1 MIEIF
6 DNIRKIYQFH
16 PPCEELATYIEFFS
30 ESSPDATGYYIGNN
44 IFTVKMF
51 PSWTP
56 TFWFNLGSSY
66 FLNTTQNSYSI
77 SPGKDVLLIRDCI
90 VERYNLPTDHIFS
103 IKFFPGGLE
112 AIFGIDQS
120 RMKNQVIDLRQILPA
135 ELIMRIKTYQRFED
149 RMHLLQDYFLSQLI
163 KRKKRDHYLKFIND
177 TITCYETAGMQYN
190 VNELS
195 ARLFTTSKTINRY
208 FNQVIGI
215 SPKNYFSI
223 LRARTALTA
232 FVGDKKT
239 FLPTDFGYYD
249 MSHFHKEIFNFTG
262 KKLTLHTH

>member
-1 MIEIF
+1 MTEIF

-16 PPCEELATYIEFFS
+16 PPCDELAAYVEFFS
-30 ESSPDATGYYIGNN
+30 ESSPDATSYYIGNN
-44 IFTVKMF
+44 TFTVKMF

-56 TFWFNLGSSY
+56 TFWFNLGAAY
-66 FLNTTQNSYSI
+66 YLNTTLI
-77 SPGKDVLLIRDCI
+77 PPGKDVLLIRDCT
-90 VERYNLPTDHIFS
+90 VERYNLPADHIFS

-120 RMKNQVIDLRQILPA
+120 RMKSQVIDLHKVLPA
-135 ELIMRIKTYQRFED
+135 GLIMRIRTLQRFED
-149 RMHLLQDYFLSQLI
+149 RMNLLQDYFLSQLI
-163 KRKKRDHYLKFIND
+163 KRKKRDHYLKFVND
-177 TITCYETAGMQYN
+177 TITSYETTGMQYN

-208 FNQVIGI
+208 FNQVVGI

-223 LRARTALTA
+223 LRARTALTT
-232 FVGDKKT
+232 FVADKKA

-249 MSHFHKEIFNFTG
+249 MSHFHKEIFRFTG
-262 KKLTLHTH
+262 KKLTLHTP

>member
-16 PPCEELATYIEFFS
+16 PPCDELAPYIEFFS
-30 ESSPDATGYYIGNN
+30 ESSPDATRYYIGNN
-44 IFTVKMF
+44 PFTVKMF
-51 PSWTP
+51 PGWTP
-56 TFWFNLGSSY
+56 TFWFNLGAAY
-66 FLNTTQNSYSI
+66 YLNTTSNRYFI
-77 SPGKDVLLIRDCI
+77 SPGEDVLLVRDCT
-90 VERYNLPTDHIFS
+90 VERYNLPADHIFS

-112 AIFGIDQS
+112 AILGIDQS
-120 RMKNQVIDLRQILPA
+120 RMKNQVINLRQILPVD
-135 ELIMRIKTYQRFED
+135 LIMQIRTVLRFED

-177 TITCYETAGMQYN
+177 TIVCYEATGMLYN
-190 VNELS
+190 VNELA
-195 ARLFTTSKTINRY
+195 ARQFTTSKTINRY

-223 LRARTALTA
+223 IRARTALTA
-232 FVGDKKT
+232 FVADKKA

-249 MSHFHKEIFNFTG
+249 MSHFHKEMTNFTG
-262 KKLTLHTH
+262 KKLTLQTF